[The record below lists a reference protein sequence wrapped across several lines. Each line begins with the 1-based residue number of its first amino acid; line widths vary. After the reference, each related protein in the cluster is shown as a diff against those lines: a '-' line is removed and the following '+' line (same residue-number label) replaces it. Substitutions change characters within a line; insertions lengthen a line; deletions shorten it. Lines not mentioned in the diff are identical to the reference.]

1 MSRENRTLFTRIVH
15 KYLYKTRIKWFK
27 SAGAKLTFSPENSVF
42 RYETITIGESVH
54 IGKDAIFS
62 CEADIGDNVLFGPKV
77 YITSGRHEYTIVG
90 KRIREQGESGVRKVT
105 IENDCWIGEGSLIT
119 RGVRIGE
126 GTVIGGMSVVSH
138 SMPPYCVCVG
148 NPCRPIK
155 LRYSDDELKKH
166 IDIINNSSGGGT
178 SMVERRKAELE
189 SAGYVAQENGSI
201 VRKKN

>member
-1 MSRENRTLFTRIVH
+1 MTSFE
-15 KYLYKTRIKWFK
+15 RIKHFVLSRIRRK
-27 SAGAKLTFSPENSVF
+27 QFRSVGDKLSFSPENSVF
-42 RYETITIGESVH
+42 RYQSISIGNNVF

-166 IDIINNSSGGGT
+166 IDIINNSAGGGT
-178 SMVERRKAELE
+178 AMVERRKAELE

>member
-1 MSRENRTLFTRIVH
+1 MANNNITIVGRLRHFVLSRLRKRQ
-15 KYLYKTRIKWFK
+15 FK
-27 SAGAKLTFSPENSVF
+27 AVGKSLSFSPENSVF
-42 RYETITIGESVH
+42 RYGSIRLGDNVF

-62 CEADIGDNVLFGPKV
+62 CEADIGNYVMFGPRV

-90 KRIREQGESGVRKVT
+90 KRIRQQGESGVKKVV
-105 IENDCWIGEGSLIT
+105 IEDDCWIGEGSLIT

-166 IDIINNSSGGGT
+166 IEIINNSGGGT
-178 SMVERRKAELE
+178 AMVERRKAEME
-189 SAGYVAQENGSI
+189 SAGYVAKENGSI
-201 VRKKN
+201 VRIEK